1 MYNQNFHQQWPVPG
15 SVVYIFTHLFFR
27 HKGIVSDRWH
37 NGKPMVISNSAR
49 RGATYEE
56 SWDDFAQ
63 GRAVYKEENPSRLPA
78 GHVLANAR
86 ACIQRKPYDLLGW
99 NCESMVTYAFGLKPS
114 SSQLAAVSILGI
126 GAVIVYAATRK

>member
-1 MYNQNFHQQWPVPG
+1 MYNQSSRQQWPAPG
-15 SVVYIFTHLFFR
+15 SVVYIYTHLFFR

-49 RGATYEE
+49 RGGTHEE
-56 SWDDFAQ
+56 PWDDFAQ
-63 GRAVYKEENPSRLPA
+63 GNPVYREESPSQLHV
-78 GHVLANAR
+78 GYVLANAR
-86 ACIQRKPYDLLGW
+86 ACIQQKPYDLLGW

-126 GAVIVYAATRK
+126 GAAIVYAATRK